1 MLNSDAVKTLFFF
14 KSPFLLCTVKV
25 FKQFVINVVV
35 FQGEAGKPGPPGYR
49 GDEGQAG
56 SEVSPT
62 KQMYRL

>member
-1 MLNSDAVKTLFFF
+1 MLNGDTVKTLFFL
-14 KSPFLLCTVKV
+14 KSSFLLCTVKV
-25 FKQFVINVVV
+25 FKQFVINVV